1 MCSNEDSVQHKE
13 KKRKDSL
20 LQDLGK
26 ASGNEHLGTEGLVS
40 TGSLITHYVVHKLVF
55 GQL

>member
-1 MCSNEDSVQHKE
+1 MKTQCS
-13 KKRKDSL
+13 KKKKKKDSL
-20 LQDLGK
+20 LQELGE

-40 TGSLITHYVVHKLVF
+40 TGSPIAHYVVHKLVF